1 MTEYQIQMLFKSGS
15 VVTLWVEE
23 YSIGPNEAIR
33 IRQHPDE
40 YPRIYTFNQNSV
52 DAVLVLETRQREP
65 KTKTEEL
72 YATLRQQQ
80 GRPSDVA

>member
-40 YPRIYTFNQNSV
+40 YPRIYTFDASSIE
-52 DAVLVLETRQREP
+52 AVLVLSTRQRAP
-65 KTKTEEL
+65 KSKTEEL
-72 YATLRQQQ
+72 YTALRQQQ
-80 GRPSDVA
+80 ERPTDVA

>member
-40 YPRIYTFNQNSV
+40 YPRIYTFDVNSI
-52 DAVLVLETRQREP
+52 DAVIVLDSRQRAP

-80 GRPSDVA
+80 ERPSDVA